1 MTTNLNQFIKDNNI
15 KMTAV
20 QINERPDLKWDNAN
34 HFKCRIKN
42 KNNSITIYY
51 SQGYGIKNKPEIDSV
66 LNSLLVDFI
75 SNEMNFSEFCSN
87 FGYSEDSISALKT
100 FKLCLKNT
108 NKIKKL
114 FNGSLNNFL
123 KCETL

>member
-15 KMTAV
+15 KMTAT
-20 QINERPDLKWDNAN
+20 QISERPDLKWDNAN

-42 KNNSITIYY
+42 KNKSITIYY

-66 LNSLLVDFI
+66 LNSLLVDFVNHEI
-75 SNEMNFSEFCSN
+75 NFSEFCSN

-123 KCETL
+123 NCETL